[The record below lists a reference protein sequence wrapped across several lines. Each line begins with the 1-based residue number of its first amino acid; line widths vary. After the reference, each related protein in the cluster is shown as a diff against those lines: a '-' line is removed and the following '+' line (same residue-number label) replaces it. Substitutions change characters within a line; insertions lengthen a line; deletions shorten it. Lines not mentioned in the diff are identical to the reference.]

1 VGRDSAYPEQGAD
14 AARSAGQNDVR
25 WGSQE
30 RHMRIDHIGRA
41 CPAEQLTYPLAVV
54 QTQCLYADAGQDPRE
69 VGCFRPSRQV

>member
-41 CPAEQLTYPLAVV
+41 CPAEQLTYPLA
-54 QTQCLYADAGQDPRE
+54 DAGQDPRE